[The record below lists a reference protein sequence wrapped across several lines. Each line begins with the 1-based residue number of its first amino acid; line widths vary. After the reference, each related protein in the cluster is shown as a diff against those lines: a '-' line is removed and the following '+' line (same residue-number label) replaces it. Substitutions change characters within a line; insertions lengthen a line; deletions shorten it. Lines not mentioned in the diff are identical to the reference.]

1 MMELMEI
8 APKVLG
14 LKIDGKITEEDM
26 KSMIA
31 VCEKKMETQDRIAVY
46 VEVIE
51 MGGISFSALVEDL
64 KFALPNFKRF
74 SKKAVVSD
82 SKWHEPMIK
91 IGDKLFPS
99 IEVKHFNLDEKEK
112 ALEWVKE

>member
-1 MMELMEI
+1 MIEIIEI

-14 LKIDGKITEEDM
+14 LKIDGKIQEEDM
-26 KSMIA
+26 SNMIA
-31 VCEKKMETQDRIAVY
+31 VCEKKMENIDRIAVY
-46 VEVIE
+46 VEVVE

-64 KFALPNFKRF
+64 KFALPNLKRF

-82 SKWHEPMIK
+82 IKWHESLVK

-99 IEVKHFNLDEKEK
+99 IEVRHYSPEQRDE

>member
-1 MMELMEI
+1 MIELIEI

-14 LKIDGKITEEDM
+14 LKILGKIREEDM
-26 KSMIA
+26 HNMIA
-31 VCEKKMETQDRIAVY
+31 VCEKKMESAERIAVY
-46 VEVIE
+46 VEVVE
-51 MGGISFSALVEDL
+51 MGGISFNALVEDL
-64 KFALPNFKRF
+64 KFALPNLKRF

-82 SKWHEPMIK
+82 SKWHEPLIK

-99 IEVKHFNLDEKEK
+99 IEVRHFTPEQRED

>member
-1 MMELMEI
+1 MVELIEI

-26 KSMIA
+26 KKVIA
-31 VCEKKMETQDRIAVY
+31 VCEDKMKAEERIAIY
-46 VEVIE
+46 VEIVQ
-51 MGGISFSALVEDL
+51 MNGVTFSALKEDL

-74 SKKAVVSD
+74 SRKAVVSD
-82 SKWHEPMIK
+82 SKWHEPLIK

-99 IEVKHFNLDEKEK
+99 IEIKHFNPEEREAAVK
-112 ALEWVKE
+112 WVKE